1 MIIIIIKLK
10 EKSVI
15 YTRKTFD
22 RFTKADSCT
31 WNITRN
37 TESVIVWNWSVSG
50 GGTGG
55 SREVPGRK
63 GL

>member
-1 MIIIIIKLK
+1 L
-10 EKSVI
+10 
-15 YTRKTFD
+15 TA
-22 RFTKADSCT
+22 ADSCT
-31 WNITRN
+31 GNRTDS
-37 TESVIVWNWSVSG
+37 TESAAVWNWKYEWWG